1 MQPAQRTARGR
12 RATPAAALLIAALA
26 AAGLSGCT
34 GSDSKPGAGD
44 STSDDSGAEVSAEP
58 GRYNTLPE
66 ACGAVSPKTLHRL
79 LPGGTDAEKA
89 YEGQATVTYDVDRRD
104 GCRWKV
110 ATPSGT
116 RYLTL
121 DFERVVSYD
130 PSVSDDD
137 RAQELYEK
145 KAVAADIPDAPSSSS
160 PGASD
165 EDEDED
171 QPGGDDASASS
182 SPGSGA
188 SGSGESSG
196 SSDSGGSSASSGQ
209 GSASPGSSERGAG
222 SEKGNTGEKGGTGTP
237 GAGDDEGTASDGD
250 TPENPDATAPRRLDD
265 LADDA
270 FLNDQLI
277 TKDSGIHRDI
287 TVVFR
292 SSNVIATIE
301 YDEWSTNKK
310 DIPESEELQGNAEDL
325 AQELTGR
332 LTE

>member
-12 RATPAAALLIAALA
+12 RATPAAALLIAVLA

-34 GSDSKPGAGD
+34 GSDSKPGADD
-44 STSDDSGAEVSAEP
+44 SSSDDSGTAVSAEP
-58 GRYNTLPE
+58 GRYDTLPE
-66 ACGAVSPKTLHRL
+66 ACGAVSPKTLRRL
-79 LPGGTDAEKA
+79 LPGGTADDKA
-89 YEGQATVTYDVDRRD
+89 YDGQATVTYDIDRRD

-137 RAQELYEK
+137 RALELYEK
-145 KAVAADIPDAPSSSS
+145 KAVAADIPDAPPSSS
-160 PGASD
+160 PGASS

-182 SPGSGA
+182 SPGSDA
-188 SGSGESSG
+188 SGSSG
-196 SSDSGGSSASSGQ
+196 SSAPSESSGQ
-209 GSASPGSSERGAG
+209 GSASPESSESGAG
-222 SEKGNTGEKGGTGTP
+222 SEKGNTGGNGGTGTP
-237 GAGDDEGTASDGD
+237 SAGDDEGTASDGD

-301 YDEWSTNKK
+301 YDEWSTNKT
-310 DIPESEELQGNAEDL
+310 DIPESEELQENAEDL

>member
-12 RATPAAALLIAALA
+12 RATPAAALLIAVLA

-34 GSDSKPGAGD
+34 GSGSKPGADD
-44 STSDDSGAEVSAEP
+44 SASDDSGTSVSAEP
-58 GRYNTLPE
+58 GRYNSLPE
-66 ACGAVSPKTLHRL
+66 ACGAVSAKTLRRL
-79 LPGGTDAEKA
+79 LPGGTQDDKA
-89 YEGQATVTYDVDRRD
+89 YDGQATVTYDIDRRD
-104 GCRWKV
+104 GCRWKL

-137 RAQELYEK
+137 RALELYEK
-145 KAVAADIPDAPSSSS
+145 KAAAADIPDAPAS
-160 PGASD
+160 PSAGASD
-165 EDEDED
+165 
-171 QPGGDDASASS
+171 DDASASS
-182 SPGSGA
+182 SPDAGA
-188 SGSGESSG
+188 SASSG
-196 SSDSGGSSASSGQ
+196 SSGKGG
-209 GSASPGSSERGAG
+209 ASPDGGRSSAG
-222 SEKGNTGEKGGTGTP
+222 SEKGNTGDKGRTSSPGT
-237 GAGDDEGTASDGD
+237 GDDESSSSDGSAS
-250 TPENPDATAPRRLDD
+250 ENPDATAPRRLDD

-270 FLNDQLI
+270 FLDDQLI

-325 AQELTGR
+325 AHELTGR

>member
-12 RATPAAALLIAALA
+12 RATPAAALLIAVLA

-34 GSDSKPGAGD
+34 GSDSKPGADD
-44 STSDDSGAEVSAEP
+44 SSSDDSGAAVSAEP
-58 GRYNTLPE
+58 GRYDTLPE

-79 LPGGTDAEKA
+79 LPGGTDDDKA
-89 YEGQATVTYDVDRRD
+89 YDGQATVTYDIDRRD

-145 KAVAADIPDAPSSSS
+145 KAVAADIPDAPPSSS

-165 EDEDED
+165 DEDEDE
-171 QPGGDDASASS
+171 PGDDASASS

-188 SGSGESSG
+188 SGSSE
-196 SSDSGGSSASSGQ
+196 SSASSGQ
-209 GSASPGSSERGAG
+209 DSASPESSGAG
-222 SEKGNTGEKGGTGTP
+222 SEKGNTGENDGTGTP
-237 GAGDDEGTASDGD
+237 SAGDDEGTASDGG

-265 LADDA
+265 LADEG

>member
-12 RATPAAALLIAALA
+12 RATPAAALLIAVLA
-26 AAGLSGCT
+26 TAGVSGCT
-34 GSDSKPGAGD
+34 GSDSKPGADD
-44 STSDDSGAEVSAEP
+44 STSDDSGAAVSAEP
-58 GRYNTLPE
+58 GRYDTLPE

-79 LPGGTDAEKA
+79 LPGGTEDDKA
-89 YEGQATVTYDVDRRD
+89 YDGQATVTYDIDRRD

-145 KAVAADIPDAPSSSS
+145 KAVAADIPDAPPSSS

-165 EDEDED
+165 DEDED

-182 SPGSGA
+182 SPGPG
-188 SGSGESSG
+188 SSG
-196 SSDSGGSSASSGQ
+196 SSESGGK
-209 GSASPGSSERGAG
+209 GSASPESSESGESGAG
-222 SEKGNTGEKGGTGTP
+222 SEKGNTGENGGTGTP
-237 GAGDDEGTASDGD
+237 SAGDDEGTASDGE

>member
-12 RATPAAALLIAALA
+12 RAAPAAALLIAVLA

-34 GSDSKPGAGD
+34 SSDSKPGTDD
-44 STSDDSGAEVSAEP
+44 SASDDAGAGVSAVP
-58 GRYNTLPE
+58 GRYDPLPE
-66 ACGAVSPKTLHRL
+66 ACGSVNPKTLRKL
-79 LPGGTDAEKA
+79 LPGGTGDDKA
-89 YEGQATVTYDVDRRD
+89 YEGQATVTYDIDRRD

-137 RAQELYEK
+137 RALELYEK
-145 KAVAADIPDAPSSSS
+145 KATAAGIPDSPTPTSPSS
-160 PGASD
+160 PDDEAS
-165 EDEDED
+165 
-171 QPGGDDASASS
+171 DDASASS

-188 SGSGESSG
+188 SGS
-196 SSDSGGSSASSGQ
+196 SASDGK
-209 GSASPGSSERGAG
+209 GGASPDGGKSGTGSTSG
-222 SEKGNTGEKGGTGTP
+222 SEKGNTGDKGGTGSP
-237 GAGDDEGTASDGD
+237 SAGDDEGTASDGS
-250 TPENPDATAPRRLDD
+250 TPENPDVTAPRRLDD

-292 SSNVIATIE
+292 SSNVIATLE

-325 AQELTGR
+325 AKELTGR

>member
-1 MQPAQRTARGR
+1 VQPAQRTARGR
-12 RATPAAALLIAALA
+12 RAAPAAALLIAALA

-34 GSDSKPGAGD
+34 GSDSKPGADDSASGD
-44 STSDDSGAEVSAEP
+44 SGTGVTAEP
-58 GRYNTLPE
+58 GRYDTLPE
-66 ACGAVSPKTLHRL
+66 ACGAVSPKTLRKL
-79 LPGGTDAEKA
+79 LPGGAADDKA
-89 YEGQATVTYDVDRRD
+89 YEGQATVTYDIDRRD

-137 RAQELYEK
+137 RALELYEK
-145 KAVAADIPDAPSSSS
+145 KAAAADIPDAPAPTS
-160 PGASD
+160 PSAGASD
-165 EDEDED
+165 DASD
-171 QPGGDDASASS
+171 GASASS
-182 SPGSGA
+182 SPT
-188 SGSGESSG
+188 SGSGG
-196 SSDSGGSSASSGQ
+196 K
-209 GSASPGSSERGAG
+209 GSASPSGDRSGAGSTSG
-222 SEKGNTGEKGGTGTP
+222 SEKGNTGEKGGTGSP
-237 GAGDDEGTASDGD
+237 SAGDDESTASDGS

-301 YDEWSTNKK
+301 YDQWSTNKK

>member
-1 MQPAQRTARGR
+1 M
-12 RATPAAALLIAALA
+12 LIAVLA

-34 GSDSKPGAGD
+34 GSDPKPGAGD

-89 YEGQATVTYDVDRRD
+89 YEGQATVTYDIDRRD

-145 KAVAADIPDAPSSSS
+145 KAVAADIPDAPPSSS

-165 EDEDED
+165 EEEDE
-171 QPGGDDASASS
+171 PSDDPSSSS

-188 SGSGESSG
+188 SGSSDSSG
-196 SSDSGGSSASSGQ
+196 ASASSGQ
-209 GSASPGSSERGAG
+209 GGASPESSESGAG

-237 GAGDDEGTASDGD
+237 SAGDDEGTASDGD

>member
-12 RATPAAALLIAALA
+12 RATPAAALLIAVLA
-26 AAGLSGCT
+26 TAGLSGCT
-34 GSDSKPGAGD
+34 GSDAKPGADD
-44 STSDDSGAEVSAEP
+44 STSGDSGSTVSAEP

-66 ACGAVSPKTLHRL
+66 ACGAVSAKTLRRL
-79 LPGGTDAEKA
+79 LPGGTEDDKA
-89 YEGQATVTYDVDRRD
+89 YDGQATVTYDIDRRD
-104 GCRWKV
+104 GCRWKL

-137 RAQELYEK
+137 RALELYEK
-145 KAVAADIPDAPSSSS
+145 KASAADIPDTPPSPSA
-160 PGASD
+160 GTSD
-165 EDEDED
+165 EDESD
-171 QPGGDDASASS
+171 GGASASS
-182 SPGSGA
+182 SPGSG
-188 SGSGESSG
+188 SGTSSG
-196 SSDSGGSSASSGQ
+196 K
-209 GSASPGSSERGAG
+209 GSASADSGKSGAG
-222 SEKGNTGEKGGTGTP
+222 SEKGNTGEKGDTGTP
-237 GAGDDEGTASDGD
+237 GAGDDESTASDGA

-301 YDEWSTNKK
+301 YDEWSINKK

>member
-12 RATPAAALLIAALA
+12 RATPAAALLIAVLA

-34 GSDSKPGAGD
+34 SSDSKPGAD
-44 STSDDSGAEVSAEP
+44 NSTSDDSGTTVSAEP
-58 GRYNTLPE
+58 GRYRSLPE

-79 LPGGTDAEKA
+79 LPGGDEATKA
-89 YEGQATVTYDVDRRD
+89 YDGQATVTFDIDRRD

-137 RAQELYEK
+137 RAQALYET
-145 KAVAADIPDAPSSSS
+145 KAAAAGIPDTPPSPSAD
-160 PGASD
+160 ASD
-165 EDEDED
+165 ESGSD
-171 QPGGDDASASS
+171 GGASASS
-182 SPGSGA
+182 SPGAEA
-188 SGSGESSG
+188 SGSS
-196 SSDSGGSSASSGQ
+196 GSSASSGKS
-209 GSASPGSSERGAG
+209 SASPDSGKGGTG
-222 SEKGNTGEKGGTGTP
+222 SEKGNTSGKGGTGTT

-250 TPENPDATAPRRLDD
+250 TPETPDATAPRRLDD

-292 SSNVIATIE
+292 SSNVVATIE

-310 DIPESEELQGNAEDL
+310 DIPASEELQENAEGL
-325 AQELTGR
+325 AKELTGR